1 MKRRIKSLLCQLLVA
16 GLGLMLEGRVMA
28 QTFATV
34 HNFTAVV
41 FGTNGDGTTPITEL
55 ILLGNTLY
63 GTAYDGGTNGSGTV
77 FAVNTNGT
85 AFTTLH
91 SFKATAGFNSTNSE
105 GANPVAGLVL
115 GGNTLYGTAPIGG
128 TNGNGT
134 VFAINTNGTGFTTLH
149 TFTVLSGSNST
160 NSDGAIRCI
169 FLSPSK
175 GNAILVDDEKML
187 KTIEN

>member
-77 FAVNTNGT
+77 FA
-85 AFTTLH
+85 
-91 SFKATAGFNSTNSE
+91 
-105 GANPVAGLVL
+105 
-115 GGNTLYGTAPIGG
+115 
-128 TNGNGT
+128 
-134 VFAINTNGTGFTTLH
+134 INTNGTGFSTLH